1 MRRCFY
7 LFTVLLISAA
17 TSATALQ
24 RRPLLLRSK
33 PATAGVALPAP
44 VVVPDQLEHM
54 TVPQLKE
61 RLKARG
67 LPVTGLKQVL
77 IERLRVAGATSS
89 GPAPAAIDD
98 EPAHTDANVLA
109 HAHAPIQAE
118 ADDLDAFFDDEVLP
132 IHAQQP
138 SSSSSTSRGGQ
149 RPQRDPS
156 APAADV
162 DAIQLLC
169 SQRNELRYQRD
180 FDGADAVRAQLE
192 AEHGVVVYDYK
203 NQWVAPDGSTGA
215 LVLKTRNQ
223 VDSMF
228 QGSLELPSVPAAE
241 VPTTLTEEQIM
252 ALCRART
259 AARRSRNYD
268 EADAIRDE
276 LAENGVE
283 LYDTANAWRTHD
295 GRLRGDQSDDFDT
308 YRVTKDRGR
317 GSRGGGGDW
326 SWGDR
331 GRGGGGRGGSRSGRS
346 DRRAGW

>member
-1 MRRCFY
+1 
-7 LFTVLLISAA
+7 
-17 TSATALQ
+17 
-24 RRPLLLRSK
+24 
-33 PATAGVALPAP
+33 

-156 APAADV
+156 APAADSQLQAGQPAHGWQALCLV
-162 DAIQLLC
+162 QCHHQHAHSLLGDAQG
-169 SQRNELRYQRD
+169 QAQ
-180 FDGADAVRAQLE
+180 VRAC
-192 AEHGVVVYDYK
+192 
-203 NQWVAPDGSTGA
+203 
-215 LVLKTRNQ
+215 
-223 VDSMF
+223 
-228 QGSLELPSVPAAE
+228 AA
-241 VPTTLTEEQIM
+241 
-252 ALCRART
+252 AAT
-259 AARRSRNYD
+259 AA
-268 EADAIRDE
+268 AQ
-276 LAENGVE
+276 
-283 LYDTANAWRTHD
+283 
-295 GRLRGDQSDDFDT
+295 RLRSST
-308 YRVTKDRGR
+308 
-317 GSRGGGGDW
+317 
-326 SWGDR
+326 
-331 GRGGGGRGGSRSGRS
+331 SRSMHLNISHS
-346 DRRAGW
+346 DKRCLTTCRP